1 MGESLP
7 GGITGV
13 FPDNIPE
20 LHVYAEIAKEP
31 DLDALLQLGDYIYI
45 YEYDNRGYATED
57 AERLVRTGPD
67 DNDVDLVSR
76 SCSGA

>member
-1 MGESLP
+1 MVS
-7 GGITGV
+7 
-13 FPDNIPE
+13 
-20 LHVYAEIAKEP
+20 
-31 DLDALLQLGDYIYI
+31 IYI

>member
-31 DLDALLQLGDYIYI
+31 DLDALLQLSDYIYI
-45 YEYDNRGYATED
+45 LNTYQFSARLCALSLTEMGR
-57 AERLVRTGPD
+57 E
-67 DNDVDLVSR
+67 
-76 SCSGA
+76 